1 MSKPQSSSSVHE
13 PRVDMKDL
21 ANHATDRVI
30 LGIQWDARSVVL
42 SWDDGR
48 TSVFHATWLRD
59 NCACD
64 ACRHPKTLERTF
76 LLIEHPGPIRIA
88 TAALCE
94 SGALRVTFDGADAT
108 PAHASEFDAGWLRR
122 HCYSHAARQE
132 RQTYPHLWAAADLP
146 ELPAF
151 RYDALMHD
159 DLALQAWLQTLLDS
173 GIVVVNDMP
182 AAVGYV
188 QRLAERV
195 GPLRPTSFG
204 TTFEVESKPD
214 PNNSAYTALGLEL
227 HSDIPNVPYPPS
239 VQFLHCIVNDAAG
252 GGSILVDGFR
262 VAEELRRVDEAGFR
276 LLASEPIEFRF
287 HDEKADLRHRA
298 AVFSLDRQDRVVE
311 VRFNN
316 WIRSTL
322 DLPAERVE
330 PYYAALL
337 HYWRLLRE
345 PRFERRLRL
354 EAGQAIVFDNR
365 RVLHGREAFDPSS
378 GGRLLQGCYLDRE
391 WVESRLRLLQRR

>member
-1 MSKPQSSSSVHE
+1 
-13 PRVDMKDL
+13 MKDL
-21 ANHATDRVI
+21 ASYATDLVI
-30 LGIQWDARSVVL
+30 RGVERDARRVVL
-42 SWDDGR
+42 TWDDGR
-48 TSVFHATWLRD
+48 ASVLHATWLRD

-76 LLIEHPGPIRIA
+76 LLIDHPGPIRIA
-88 TAALCE
+88 TAALSH
-94 SGALRVTFDGADAT
+94 SGALRVTFDGAGSM
-108 PAHASEFDAGWLRR
+108 PAHTSEFDAGWLRH
-122 HCYSHAARQE
+122 HCYSQAARQE
-132 RQTYPHLWAAADLP
+132 REKHPRLWAAADLP

-151 RYDALMHD
+151 PYDALMRD
-159 DLALQAWLQTLLDS
+159 DSALESWLRALLET

-182 AAVGYV
+182 AALDHV
-188 QRLAERV
+188 QPLAERV
-195 GPLRPTSFG
+195 GPIRPTSFG

-227 HSDIPNVPYPPS
+227 HTDIPNVPYPPS
-239 VQFLHCIVNDAAG
+239 VQFLHCIVNDASG

-262 VAEELRRVDEAGFR
+262 VAEELRQLNEAGFR
-276 LLASEPIEFRF
+276 LLASQAIEFRF

-298 AVFSLDRQDRVVE
+298 PVVTLDDQDRVVE
-311 VRFNN
+311 IRFNN

-322 DLPAERVE
+322 DMPAERVE

-337 HYWRLLRE
+337 HYWTLLRE

-354 EAGQAIVFDNR
+354 AAGQAIVFDNR
-365 RVLHGREAFDPSS
+365 RVLHGREAFEPST

-391 WVESRLRLLQRR
+391 WVESRLRLLQRG